1 MIDSEN
7 NLNRQIDLEIVK
19 SLLAVE
25 AIKAPN
31 EQAKDALVG
40 FLNQLQLATADH
52 SSFVVKGAE
61 GVYHL
66 HH

>member
-7 NLNRQIDLEIVK
+7 NLKRQIDLEIVK
-19 SLLAVE
+19 ALLRVE
-25 AIKAPN
+25 AQQAPN
-31 EQAKDALVG
+31 QQAKDALVG
-40 FLNQLQLATADH
+40 FLNQLHLATADH
-52 SSFVVKGAE
+52 SSYVVKGAE

>member
-19 SLLAVE
+19 TLLAVE
-25 AIKAPN
+25 AMKAQN
-31 EQAKDALVG
+31 EQAKAALVG

-52 SSFVVKGAE
+52 SSYVVKGAE

>member
-7 NLNRQIDLEIVK
+7 NLKRQIDLEIVK
-19 SLLAVE
+19 TLLRVE
-25 AIKAPN
+25 ANKAQS
-31 EQAKDALVG
+31 EQAKAALVG
-40 FLNQLQLATADH
+40 FLNQLHLATADH
-52 SSFVVKGAE
+52 SPYVVKGAE